1 MSVSKEDVEYIAK
14 LSRLSFNEEEKES
27 LINDL
32 NNILNYMKQL
42 NELNTDDVD
51 IVVNPYYMEN
61 KFREDQV
68 VESMELEKVL
78 ENAPEKLGEYVVVP
92 KIMEE

>member
-42 NELNTDDVD
+42 NELNTDAVD